1 MKLKYISATVAV
13 ALILPFVASALTAED
28 IQTQIANLLAQITQ
42 LQQQL
47 KQIQTTT
54 PVQPPPDIAPTPPR
68 CPIFTRTL
76 AQGTTGDD
84 VTQLQQYLGVS
95 PTGYFGPMTA
105 KAVSAVQAD
114 AGISQVGIVG
124 PATRAWFYRRC
135 GGGGWNQNFTASPTS
150 GAAPLSVTFYWP
162 NNAVIQNNRESLII
176 DFGDGTRDE
185 RAGFAGFANPCVAYE
200 TPTVDGI
207 QAQSSY
213 SCGTRY
219 STSHTYIS
227 NGTYTAKLIYQSP
240 PPPCNAPQGAAC
252 MTVMQPSQIVGT
264 VTIYVGSNNSNNI
277 TFNASPTSGTA
288 PLTVGFTGVT
298 HRSNSTIEFG
308 DGNSRMV
315 SNFADPPAGVGAY
328 PAYAP
333 FAEAYTYQ
341 TAGTYTARLVSGDG
355 GTKTVTIVASGPTS
369 GTSINV
375 SSPTSGQNV
384 SQGGTL
390 GISWNSQNAPAGSA
404 VGLWLVRTR
413 PTGEVQLGCPDSN
426 DPATLPC
433 GSINLGLIATRQP
446 TSGSYTWTVPA
457 AVQTTSGCT
466 SGSAA
471 FDCIQA
477 YAKYAD
483 PCPQDAAG
491 VCGSNITAGSYQI
504 VAKLYTPANA
514 CLGGLCWPNSAP
526 TYLATSRSGTF
537 TIGGSTTE
545 NPTFSALPTGGQA
558 PLTVVF
564 RSNIVNDLGMYEITF
579 GDGTSGSFQNN
590 CKLGY
595 GACGLPTANHTY
607 FASGTYTA
615 TLKKVTAFTNCINC
629 GDNAIYETVGTV
641 TITVGGSTGGG
652 VPSITG
658 LDAPTTLAVGQTGT
672 WTVRLNTTNTGNLSY
687 SVVWG
692 DENWG
697 MRPIDALYAA
707 APSIAASGTF
717 THAYQSA
724 GTYTPKFTVSNS
736 SGSAQ
741 TSASVTVGGTLGRS
755 CVYNGQTY
763 AEGTIVPFYPYD
775 GYTAQSTSAIP
786 ASAMKMADPAVFGSA
801 MMAPVSYYVRYRCTN
816 GDWVRA
822 YDEYVDPCPRC
833 VVALKPVIYL
843 YPVATQEVAVRL
855 DFNGRL
861 SSTYPAYDPAI
872 KGWRVI
878 AHPDGTLQNIADNRE
893 YSYLFW
899 EGENYPLTID
909 ETKGFVVK
917 GSEAQSFLQTKLAA
931 LGLTPREY
939 NEFIVFW
946 LPKME
951 HNPYNFVQFV
961 GSEYVNLAPLSISP
975 KPDSVLRVFM
985 ALKPLKEAISVTPQV
1000 IQPFERKGFSV
1011 VEWGG
1016 TELR

>member
-308 DGNSRMV
+308 DGNSRIV

-333 FAEAYTYQ
+333 FAESYTYQ

-355 GTKTVTIVASGPTS
+355 GTKTVTITVGGSTS
-369 GTSINV
+369 NASINV
-375 SSPTSGQNV
+375 SSPGSGQNV

-404 VGLWLVRTR
+404 VGLWLVRLN
-413 PTGEVQLGCPDSN
+413 PSAGLIACAENN
-426 DPATLPC
+426 DPAAMPC
-433 GSINLGLIATRQP
+433 GSQNLGLIASGQS
-446 TSGSYTWTVPA
+446 TSGRYTWTVPVPQTSTQPACA
-457 AVQTTSGCT
+457 A
-466 SGSAA
+466 GSST
-471 FDCIQA
+471 FDCIQQYGA
-477 YAKYAD
+477 NGVGTTFS
-483 PCPQDAAG
+483 CPLDTPY
-491 VCGSNITAGSYQI
+491 VCGSTITAGSYII
-504 VAKLYTPANA
+504 VSKLYTPANA

-537 TIGGSTTE
+537 TIGGWTTE
-545 NPTFSALPTGGQA
+545 KPTFPAFPTGGQ
-558 PLTVVF
+558 
-564 RSNIVNDLGMYEITF
+564 
-579 GDGTSGSFQNN
+579 
-590 CKLGY
+590 
-595 GACGLPTANHTY
+595 
-607 FASGTYTA
+607 
-615 TLKKVTAFTNCINC
+615 
-629 GDNAIYETVGTV
+629 
-641 TITVGGSTGGG
+641 
-652 VPSITG
+652 
-658 LDAPTTLAVGQTGT
+658 
-672 WTVRLNTTNTGNLSY
+672 
-687 SVVWG
+687 
-692 DENWG
+692 
-697 MRPIDALYAA
+697 
-707 APSIAASGTF
+707 
-717 THAYQSA
+717 
-724 GTYTPKFTVSNS
+724 
-736 SGSAQ
+736 
-741 TSASVTVGGTLGRS
+741 
-755 CVYNGQTY
+755 
-763 AEGTIVPFYPYD
+763 
-775 GYTAQSTSAIP
+775 
-786 ASAMKMADPAVFGSA
+786 
-801 MMAPVSYYVRYRCTN
+801 
-816 GDWVRA
+816 
-822 YDEYVDPCPRC
+822 
-833 VVALKPVIYL
+833 
-843 YPVATQEVAVRL
+843 
-855 DFNGRL
+855 
-861 SSTYPAYDPAI
+861 
-872 KGWRVI
+872 
-878 AHPDGTLQNIADNRE
+878 
-893 YSYLFW
+893 
-899 EGENYPLTID
+899 
-909 ETKGFVVK
+909 
-917 GSEAQSFLQTKLAA
+917 EA
-931 LGLTPREY
+931 R
-939 NEFIVFW
+939 
-946 LPKME
+946 
-951 HNPYNFVQFV
+951 
-961 GSEYVNLAPLSISP
+961 
-975 KPDSVLRVFM
+975 
-985 ALKPLKEAISVTPQV
+985 
-1000 IQPFERKGFSV
+1000 
-1011 VEWGG
+1011 
-1016 TELR
+1016 